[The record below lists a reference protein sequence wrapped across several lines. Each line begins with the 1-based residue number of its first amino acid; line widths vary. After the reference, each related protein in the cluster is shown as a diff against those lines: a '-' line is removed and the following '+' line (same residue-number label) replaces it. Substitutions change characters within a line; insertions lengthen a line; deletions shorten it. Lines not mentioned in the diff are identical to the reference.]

1 MFLKRSKKNVYI
13 SQESPT
19 RFTRFPKKNR
29 RSKKKID
36 GFFSTPVSTNPS
48 DLALI
53 HSFKMSA
60 TIETLSVDQIL
71 AAVAD
76 MSVDDRFS
84 VMEHCLKLLRKETK
98 GLKAKKVKDPNAPK
112 KEANWFMK
120 GSQDVIRPALK
131 DKFFDAAT
139 NTWKDEALKLQPSFT
154 KIAGILKADGHF
166 TPEKMPTPAQVIA
179 AYNKWKAIPSDAKT
193 ASTPAPATSTAAPK
207 KADAPATDA
216 KATAA
221 AEAKK
226 KAVAKKAS
234 A

>member
-1 MFLKRSKKNVYI
+1 MYI
-13 SQESPT
+13 SP
-19 RFTRFPKKNR
+19 RNPPHVFHVFPQKNR
-29 RSKKKID
+29 RLGKKID
-36 GFFSTPVSTNPS
+36 GFFPTPVSTNPS

-179 AYNKWKAIPSDAKT
+179 AYNKWKTSSPAAPATSSTDTK
-193 ASTPAPATSTAAPK
+193 TPAPATTVK
-207 KADAPATDA
+207 KADAPVTATPSA
-216 KATAA
+216 AA

>member
-1 MFLKRSKKNVYI
+1 
-13 SQESPT
+13 
-19 RFTRFPKKNR
+19 
-29 RSKKKID
+29 
-36 GFFSTPVSTNPS
+36 
-48 DLALI
+48 
-53 HSFKMSA
+53 MSA

-166 TPEKMPTPAQVIA
+166 TPEKMPTPTQVIA
-179 AYNKWKAIPSDAKT
+179 AYNKWKATPSDAKAPAPV
-193 ASTPAPATSTAAPK
+193 ASTPATSTVK
-207 KADAPATDA
+207 KADAPATPSA
-216 KATAA
+216 AA

>member
-1 MFLKRSKKNVYI
+1 M
-13 SQESPT
+13 PT

-36 GFFSTPVSTNPS
+36 GFFPTPVSTNPS

-139 NTWKDEALKLQPSFT
+139 NTWKDEALKLQPTFT

-179 AYNKWKAIPSDAKT
+179 AYNKWKTSSPASTDAK
-193 ASTPAPATSTAAPK
+193 APATTSAAPVDAKK
-207 KADAPATDA
+207 KADAPATA
-216 KATAA
+216 TPAATAA

>member
-1 MFLKRSKKNVYI
+1 
-13 SQESPT
+13 
-19 RFTRFPKKNR
+19 
-29 RSKKKID
+29 
-36 GFFSTPVSTNPS
+36 
-48 DLALI
+48 
-53 HSFKMSA
+53 MSA

-139 NTWKDEALKLQPSFT
+139 NTWKDEALKLQPTFT

-179 AYNKWKAIPSDAKT
+179 AYNKWKAIPSDTKTAAPASTAPAT
-193 ASTPAPATSTAAPK
+193 ASTVK
-207 KADAPATDA
+207 KADVP
-216 KATAA
+216 ATAA

>member
-1 MFLKRSKKNVYI
+1 
-13 SQESPT
+13 
-19 RFTRFPKKNR
+19 
-29 RSKKKID
+29 
-36 GFFSTPVSTNPS
+36 
-48 DLALI
+48 
-53 HSFKMSA
+53 MSA

-139 NTWKDEALKLQPSFT
+139 NTGKDEALKLQPSFT

-179 AYNKWKAIPSDAKT
+179 AYNKWKTSSPAAPATSSTDTK
-193 ASTPAPATSTAAPK
+193 TPAPATTVK
-207 KADAPATDA
+207 KADAPVTATPSA
-216 KATAA
+216 AA

>member
-1 MFLKRSKKNVYI
+1 
-13 SQESPT
+13 
-19 RFTRFPKKNR
+19 
-29 RSKKKID
+29 
-36 GFFSTPVSTNPS
+36 
-48 DLALI
+48 
-53 HSFKMSA
+53 MSA

-139 NTWKDEALKLQPSFT
+139 NTWKDEALKLQPTFT

-179 AYNKWKAIPSDAKT
+179 AYNKWKTSAPSDAKT
-193 ASTPAPATSTAAPK
+193 AAPASTTDAKTPAPAVK
-207 KADAPATDA
+207 KADAP
-216 KATAA
+216 ATAA

>member
-1 MFLKRSKKNVYI
+1 
-13 SQESPT
+13 
-19 RFTRFPKKNR
+19 
-29 RSKKKID
+29 
-36 GFFSTPVSTNPS
+36 
-48 DLALI
+48 
-53 HSFKMSA
+53 MSA

-139 NTWKDEALKLQPSFT
+139 NTWKDEALKLQPTFT

-166 TPEKMPTPAQVIA
+166 TPEKMPSPAQVIA
-179 AYNKWKAIPSDAKT
+179 AYNKWKTSSPA
-193 ASTPAPATSTAAPK
+193 APATSTPATTSAAPVDAKK
-207 KADAPATDA
+207 KADAPASATPA
-216 KATAA
+216 ATAA